1 MTLVDAPSSRAYG
14 ARSGAG
20 DSPVAERARAGSR
33 VPVAERVREA
43 RETKR
48 PAPTDPRAAHAAA
61 TGACLRAWDAAS
73 AVCDPEIPVI
83 TIEDLGVLRDVSID
97 EAGTAHAV
105 VTPTYSGC
113 PALDMI
119 CVDVRRALQD
129 AGFADPVVHLVR
141 APAWTTEWMSQRGR
155 DRLEEFGIAPP
166 QPVQRGC
173 PIAAMRL
180 QAVRCP
186 HCGSMDTRE
195 VTHFGSTACKAL
207 YECRACGEPFD
218 YFKAH

>member
-1 MTLVDAPSSRAYG
+1 MTLL
-14 ARSGAG
+14 
-20 DSPVAERARAGSR
+20 DSPRAVDPAPDACEAAR
-33 VPVAERVREA
+33 PVASM
-43 RETKR
+43 
-48 PAPTDPRAAHAAA
+48 PSDPRARHALAA
-61 TGACLRAWDAAS
+61 GDERRAWDAAS

-83 TIEDLGVLRDVSID
+83 TIEDLGVLRDVRID
-97 EAGTAHAV
+97 ETGTAHAD

-129 AGFADPVVHLVR
+129 AGFEAPVVHLVR
-141 APAWTTEWMSQRGR
+141 SPAWTTAWMSPHGR
-155 DRLEEFGIAPP
+155 ERLEEFGIAPP

-186 HCGSMDTRE
+186 HCGSMNTRE
-195 VTHFGSTACKAL
+195 IAHFGSTACKAL
-207 YECRACGEPFD
+207 YECRSCLEPFD